1 MIASLIIST
10 VMVAITTAQQFL
22 AIAGLLALMHR
33 RVHGLAGEASL
44 SRQSLLLLGVVFGL
58 FAAHTVEIWSYALL
72 YRAMGEFATFEE
84 ALYFSAS
91 TFTTVGFG
99 DVVIEGHWRLVA
111 AIESANGFLLIG
123 WSTAFLISVTARMRA
138 LEIEITERIE
148 EAKVEAEEEA
158 KSAGL

>member
-1 MIASLIIST
+1 VFASLIIAT
-10 VMVAITTAQQFL
+10 IMVAITTAMHFL
-22 AIAGLLALMHR
+22 AIAGLLGLLHR
-33 RVHGLAGEASL
+33 RVHGLSGDVRL
-44 SRQSLLLLGVVFGL
+44 SRQSLLLLGIVFGL
-58 FAAHTVEIWSYALL
+58 FAAHTVEIWSYAVL
-72 YRAMGEFATFEE
+72 YRSMGEFSTFEE
-84 ALYFSAS
+84 SLYFAAS

-138 LEIEITERIE
+138 LEVEITERIE
-148 EAKVEAEEEA
+148 EKKAEAEEDA